1 MAKTLRIKDDLKKGV
16 QQSLNLSIEERM
28 VFIANLI
35 IDKLEIES
43 SVNTVSVDENNAVE
57 YVSK

>member
-1 MAKTLRIKDDLKKGV
+1 MKIIIKNDFKKGI

-28 VFIANLI
+28 AFIANLI

-43 SVNTVSVDENNAVE
+43 SINTVPVDENNAV
-57 YVSK
+57 

>member
-1 MAKTLRIKDDLKKGV
+1 MKIIIKNDLKKGI

-28 VFIANLI
+28 EFIANLI

-43 SVNTVSVDENNAVE
+43 SANTASVDEKIVVE

>member
-1 MAKTLRIKDDLKKGV
+1 MKIIIKNDFKKGI

-43 SVNTVSVDENNAVE
+43 TFNTASVDGNKSVE

>member
-1 MAKTLRIKDDLKKGV
+1 MNEGIKKEV

-28 VFIANLI
+28 AFIANLI

-43 SVNTVSVDENNAVE
+43 TFNTISVDENKVVGN
-57 YVSK
+57 VSK

>member
-1 MAKTLRIKDDLKKGV
+1 MSKRIYIKDCLKKGI

-28 VFIANLI
+28 EFIANLI

-43 SVNTVSVDENNAVE
+43 SINTAPVNEKIVVEN
-57 YVSK
+57 VSK

>member
-1 MAKTLRIKDDLKKGV
+1 MAKLNQINENLKNGV
-16 QQSLNLSIEERM
+16 NQMLNLSIEERM
-28 VFIANLI
+28 AFIANLI

-43 SVNTVSVDENNAVE
+43 TFNTDSVDGNEAVE